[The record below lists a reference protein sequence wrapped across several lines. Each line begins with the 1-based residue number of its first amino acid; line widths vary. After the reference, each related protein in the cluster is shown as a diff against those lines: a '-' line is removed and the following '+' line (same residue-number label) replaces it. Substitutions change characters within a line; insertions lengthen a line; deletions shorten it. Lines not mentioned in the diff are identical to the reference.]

1 MVYYKND
8 LRNDLWNSCMEEA
21 LYIRLL
27 VRKKG
32 GLYRE
37 IN

>member
-1 MVYYKND
+1 MNKD
-8 LRNDLWNSCMEEA
+8 KIEELIAASMEEA